1 MNHQNWVEDATFWP
15 NSSLHISCIQARIHQ
30 EEKSKYFG
38 SVKFIFSI
46 CIKRKQKIV
55 YCIFSSVNTI
65 TWTSLRFFSFP
76 LKNTRNDILNSSNKF
91 IRQFPTPLLLLPTSD
106 NLTVIFQPTGDAGG
120 LPMQIGNKT
129 ECALLGFVIDLGVDY
144 RQVSSFTHY
153 SPKMF

>member
-1 MNHQNWVEDATFWP
+1 MQLFGPTLHFI
-15 NSSLHISCIQARIHQ
+15 SLVYRREFIRMKKV
-30 EEKSKYFG
+30 KSKYFG

-46 CIKRKQKIV
+46 CIKRKQKIE

-106 NLTVIFQPTGDAGG
+106 NLTVIFQPTGDVGG

-144 RQVSSFTHY
+144 RQVSSFTPY